1 MYSDEDGAA
10 SKESEAAYKA
20 RIRLLVS
27 MTSFLSWLGL
37 AAAVTDVA
45 DYRVIFLQSFLSAA
59 KLSLLHW
66 SKLLWASFFAIR
78 FGRAA
83 RETNA

>member
-1 MYSDEDGAA
+1 MYSDENGVA
-10 SKESEAAYKA
+10 SKESEAAYNA

-45 DYRVIFLQSFLSAA
+45 NYRVIFLQSFLVTTGLA
-59 KLSLLHW
+59 
-66 SKLLWASFFAIR
+66 
-78 FGRAA
+78 
-83 RETNA
+83 TQ